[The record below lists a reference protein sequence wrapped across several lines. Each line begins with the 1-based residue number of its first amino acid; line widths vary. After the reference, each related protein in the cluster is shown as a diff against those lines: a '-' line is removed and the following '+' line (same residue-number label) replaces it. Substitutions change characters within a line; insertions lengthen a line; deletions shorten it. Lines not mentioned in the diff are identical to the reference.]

1 MQTVALPRPL
11 VHDLLAEP
19 LRDQPLGGTSITV
32 LVLLVA
38 VAILLFQ
45 ALRAVLVA
53 ITGLL
58 APAFVLFRS
67 LLLVLALVAVIGYGL
82 VSGAERRPDEPTP
95 AGPTTS
101 LTTPRPVPKA
111 PTPSTPAPPRT
122 GSSLAAPGR

>member
-1 MQTVALPRPL
+1 MTLSGDPPRRLSRRLPVSPAQTPSGASGDVWPRPGGTRPSRQTPVEGVPVMQTVALPRPL

-58 APAFVLFRS
+58 APAFV
-67 LLLVLALVAVIGYGL
+67 
-82 VSGAERRPDEPTP
+82 
-95 AGPTTS
+95 
-101 LTTPRPVPKA
+101 
-111 PTPSTPAPPRT
+111 
-122 GSSLAAPGR
+122 